1 MTIDVRVDERTLH
14 EVYLPAFKAA
24 VQEGGA
30 WSVMAAYN
38 KLNGL
43 HATENPWLLTD
54 VLKRNWGFKGLV
66 MSDWTAVRST
76 APTLQA
82 GLDLE
87 MPTGAFLDA
96 EKVRKA
102 LSDGLV
108 SESTIDESV
117 RRTLRAMVSI
127 GLLDHDPLAGGAL
140 DTPEH
145 RKVALDAARAGIVLV
160 KNEGHLLPLDPS
172 RLRSVAV
179 IGPNAAFAR
188 LGGGG
193 SAKVVPFR
201 AVSPLEGV
209 KARLGAAVRVEH
221 AAGIVALEDTTPIPA
236 DHLRSPEGDMPG
248 LLGEYYTNVELS
260 GTPEVKR
267 VDPVVNF
274 RWETRAP
281 LEGFPDD
288 RFSIRWTGR
297 LVPPASG
304 RYVLSLSSNDGG
316 RLYLDDERIV
326 DLWADH
332 ATLTAAAVVELRA
345 GEPRRLRIEYYE
357 SRGNADVV
365 LGWRLQEN
373 ETPEPAI
380 AAASRAD
387 VALVFAGLS
396 PALEA
401 EAVDRADLQLP
412 PGQDELIAAVAAANP
427 RTVVV
432 LNGGGP
438 ILMDRWLDRVPSLV
452 QAFYLGQEGGTAL
465 AEVLFGDV
473 SPSGKLPLTLP
484 RRWEDSSAYGHYP
497 GQSGEVRYEE
507 GVFVGYRHFD
517 QKGLEPLFPFG
528 HGLSYAR
535 LVYSNLSLSPR
546 RLSKGESLAVE
557 FDLQNTGSRDAAD
570 VPQVYV
576 HALGS
581 SVPRPVRELK
591 GFQRTLLRAGEKQR
605 VRISLPA
612 DAFSRYEP
620 GRGWVTDRGSFEIE
634 VGASSRDL
642 RLRGSV
648 EVARGR

>member
-1 MTIDVRVDERTLH
+1 
-14 EVYLPAFKAA
+14 
-24 VQEGGA
+24 
-30 WSVMAAYN
+30 
-38 KLNGL
+38 
-43 HATENPWLLTD
+43 
-54 VLKRNWGFKGLV
+54 
-66 MSDWTAVRST
+66 
-76 APTLQA
+76 
-82 GLDLE
+82 
-87 MPTGAFLDA
+87 
-96 EKVRKA
+96 
-102 LSDGLV
+102 
-108 SESTIDESV
+108 
-117 RRTLRAMVSI
+117 
-127 GLLDHDPLAGGAL
+127 
-140 DTPEH
+140 
-145 RKVALDAARAGIVLV
+145 
-160 KNEGHLLPLDPS
+160 
-172 RLRSVAV
+172 
-179 IGPNAAFAR
+179 
-188 LGGGG
+188 
-193 SAKVVPFR
+193 
-201 AVSPLEGV
+201 
-209 KARLGAAVRVEH
+209 
-221 AAGIVALEDTTPIPA
+221 
-236 DHLRSPEGDMPG
+236 MPG